1 MVAAAWERFIGH
13 RVLPKAALV
22 VLAAALVAGFLLV
35 RSERRDAHN
44 AEVLNTACGG
54 VLPRAAI
61 SGLLPG
67 DETWELYGDLD
78 LTGPSGRGPRTLLR
92 CSVQWDEYWGDA
104 SGSLELAAVPVLDF
118 APTGVR
124 LRDILSASAAKEPR
138 WATAYLD
145 ATTQVTAD
153 CPAGLPGYPRPVTRF
168 RVHASLE
175 DDGAEV
181 AGAPEKLRG
190 AVAAAANHVRD
201 RGGCGGP
208 AVKPSDVR
216 PPPAGPV
223 EDPDE
228 ESDAV
233 PPSCRWFR
241 PGMLDGKA
249 WGPDDREPDG
259 VTGDDVDACS
269 LSVPR
274 AKPAN
279 RLDHVAE
286 VGSVSWRGPLLPE
299 VRTAYGAE
307 LAALSGAPEPE
318 SGEKSYTLAVWA
330 ESSCSG
336 ARTLSRVTVTTAES
350 ALAAGRADRILA
362 AYLAASDCRAVK
374 VLGKVW
380 K

>member
-1 MVAAAWERFIGH
+1 MLAAAWQRFIGH
-13 RVLPKAALV
+13 RVAPKAALV

-44 AEVLNTACGG
+44 AAVLDTACGG
-54 VLPRAAI
+54 VLPRATVR
-61 SGLLPG
+61 GLLPG
-67 DETWELYGDLD
+67 DETWELRGELD

-92 CSVQWDEYWGDA
+92 CSVEWGEYGR
-104 SGSLELAAVPVLDF
+104 LELAAVPVLDV
-118 APTGVR
+118 PLSGVR
-124 LRDILSASAAKEPR
+124 PRDILAARTAKEPD
-138 WATAYLD
+138 WATAYRS
-145 ATTQVTAD
+145 ATTQVTAG

-168 RVHASLE
+168 RVHASLGYDE
-175 DDGAEV
+175 GSEI
-181 AGAPEKLRG
+181 AGAAKEVRA
-190 AVAAAANHVRD
+190 AVTAVANHVRD

-208 AVKPSDVR
+208 AVKLSDVR
-216 PPPAGPV
+216 PPPEPA

-228 ESDAV
+228 ESGEV
-233 PPSCRWFR
+233 VPSCRWFR
-241 PGMLDGKA
+241 PELLDGRA
-249 WGPDDREPDG
+249 RGRDDREPDG
-259 VTGDDVDACS
+259 VTGDDADVCS
-269 LSVPR
+269 LRVPR

-279 RLDHVAE
+279 RLDRFAE

-307 LAALSGAPEPE
+307 LAALSRAPEPE

-336 ARTLSRVTVTTAES
+336 ARTLSRVTVGTAAA
-350 ALAAGRADRILA
+350 ALAADRVDRILA

>member
-1 MVAAAWERFIGH
+1 MA
-13 RVLPKAALV
+13 PKAALV

-44 AEVLNTACGG
+44 AAVLDTACGG
-54 VLPRAAI
+54 VLPRATAR
-61 SGLLPG
+61 GLLPG
-67 DETWELYGDLD
+67 DETWELRGELD

-92 CSVQWDEYWGDA
+92 CSVEWGEYGR
-104 SGSLELAAVPVLDF
+104 LELAAVPVLDV
-118 APTGVR
+118 PLSGVR
-124 LRDILSASAAKEPR
+124 PRDILAARTAKEPD
-138 WATAYLD
+138 WATAYRS
-145 ATTQVTAD
+145 ATTQVTAG

-168 RVHASLE
+168 RVHASLGYDE
-175 DDGAEV
+175 GSEI
-181 AGAPEKLRG
+181 AGAAKEVRA
-190 AVAAAANHVRD
+190 AVTAVANHVRD

-216 PPPAGPV
+216 PPPEPA

-228 ESDAV
+228 ESGEV
-233 PPSCRWFR
+233 VPSCRWFR
-241 PGMLDGKA
+241 PELLDGRA
-249 WGPDDREPDG
+249 RGRDDREPDG
-259 VTGDDVDACS
+259 VSGDDADVCS
-269 LSVPR
+269 LRVPR

-279 RLDHVAE
+279 RLDRFAE

-307 LAALSGAPEPE
+307 LAALSPDPAPE

-336 ARTLSRVTVTTAES
+336 ARTLSRVTVGTAAA
-350 ALAAGRADRILA
+350 ALAADRVDRILA